1 MFGTTTL
8 GPHLM
13 RDGERSARLLTSRT
27 ASNGYKPAATSGN
40 ALPHFSG
47 VKWSQVQLLSAR
59 PEFSLVKGSFCVLSH
74 RTPCDLCAISA
85 PYVTGEQPERCAGH
99 QAR

>member
-1 MFGTTTL
+1 MFGTTL
-8 GPHLM
+8 GRHLM

-47 VKWSQVQLLSAR
+47 GQVVAGSNCDESGHVMSRVMSAR
-59 PEFSLVKGSFCVLSH
+59 PRKVALSLVVNRQTGSPASTS
-74 RTPCDLCAISA
+74 RS
-85 PYVTGEQPERCAGH
+85 GWR
-99 QAR
+99 